1 MIDLV
6 LRGVLVAGNSLKTM
20 TTNGLYQRIDYCMLI
35 STQSLVS
42 LATWQKKIVKTP
54 NGNV

>member
-42 LATWQKKIVKTP
+42 LAT
-54 NGNV
+54 